1 MLPTAV
7 QAVVVGQ
14 ETPAIEPDRP
24 LRAGVDWINQLVP
37 FQRSASVPMPVA
49 APTAV
54 QAVLD
59 GHDTPLRTSPA
70 PVGLGVL
77 CADQLV
83 PFHRTANV
91 TAAVLVV
98 RLPTAV
104 QNVAPHETA

>member
-7 QAVVVGQ
+7 QAVVVGH

-59 GHDTPLRTSPA
+59 GHETPLRRLSA
-70 PVGLGVL
+70 PVAFGVL
-77 CADQLV
+77 CTDQLV
-83 PFHRTANV
+83 PFQRTANV
-91 TAAVLVV
+91 TMAPA
-98 RLPTAV
+98 RLRVPTAV
-104 QNVAPHETA
+104 QNAAPHDTA